1 MNGSLI
7 VTCRHRLRVFQE
19 RAASSKHPVP
29 GRIVSDTVFAK
40 QKVFTI
46 DLIMLISCIFAQLL
60 P

>member
-7 VTCRHRLRVFQE
+7 VTCRHRLCVFQE

-29 GRIVSDTVFAK
+29 GRIVSDNVFAK
-40 QKVFTI
+40 QKEFTI
-46 DLIMLISCIFAQLL
+46 DLIILMSCIFAQLL